1 MEISKSEA
9 STIVHALSIVEN
21 EVGLEVF
28 EHEFRIR
35 LVRYI
40 GGDYLDQIGRFE
52 SALARRIELDKLYP
66 E

>member
-9 STIVHALSIVEN
+9 SAIVDALSIAEN
-21 EVGLEVF
+21 EVGLGVF

-40 GGDYLDQIGRFE
+40 GGDCLDKIGRFE
-52 SALARRIELDKLYP
+52 AKLARRIEVDKLYP